1 MPDNAL
7 ILFAQPTTAAKAR
20 RFGGSAKIHY
30 PTYDRQMARIAPQFN
45 TLQQAL
51 SQGNLHITDTATGI
65 DPEYTLVFETVG
77 DPNNFYK
84 AVQKL
89 KEQYPNIEWLLEL
102 SGQCPN
108 TDDFYAVDGSD
119 VRDDDKQ
126 LATKVFCIMTNQQ
139 ALSEILSLWNHYNQ
153 DQNYKFKRGFAGFKH
168 LFNQLNDVHRWGIQ
182 ERLEDT
188 GVLEAW
194 QYDLQ
199 DTGREFIRTQIEL
212 FFRSSS
218 NKRDA
223 AEIRV
228 CDIIRETGGNIV
240 STSVIPEIEYH
251 GILAEIPR
259 EYAQRMIDRE
269 EVSLVVADEI
279 MFFKAASQS
288 IHVGMCDATESIE
301 QVTMPERIFNEP
313 IVAIFD
319 GMPQEN
325 HPLLQGLMTIDDPD
339 ALATTYPVDERV
351 HGTSMASL
359 VLRGENMGNINT
371 DIHKIYVRP
380 IMKSQKDYRGRI
392 DEYIP
397 DDFLLVDKIHECV
410 RRLFEPSAGNVAPTV
425 RIINLSIGISYRE
438 YFTLISPLARL
449 LDWLSYKYRVLFI
462 VSAGNHPDNI
472 DLGMEYED
480 YKNLSETDKNNFVIK
495 YLSDNIRNLRLL
507 SPAESMNSLTVGSIF
522 SDGNSATPIANMTEL
537 CSSFMPAIYGS
548 FGRGINSSVKP
559 DVLYNGGNNHIK
571 EYMARRNCAEWRNSI
586 TRAPGIKSAY
596 PSLER
601 QGVTTTGYSTGTSN
615 SAALISNKAA
625 ECYQVLDQLFVT
637 ETGFNLPYAHASV
650 LIKAMLAHGAAWGEL
665 KELFKEKLQL
675 SGNQA
680 SNELHKYLGY
690 GSTDIEKVK
699 EYTQNKICLV
709 GYGDIQQDKAFE
721 YTIPLPFDFHTQK
734 YKRKLTVT
742 LAYLSPIHPSSMKY
756 REKQVWF
763 DLIDP
768 KKVVGSR
775 SEYDYHAVQRGTLQ
789 HEILESEST
798 VVWDE
803 NDSIV
808 IKVSCRGDASEANPD
823 IQIPYAIFATFE
835 MAPEHNIDVYQ
846 RISSIVRVA
855 TTITTQAE

>member
-20 RFGGSAKIHY
+20 RFGGSTKIHY
-30 PTYDRQMARIAPQFN
+30 PTYDRQMARIAPRFN

-65 DPEYTLVFETVG
+65 DPEYTLVFETIG

-84 AVQKL
+84 AIQKL

-108 TDDFYAVDGSD
+108 TDDFYAVNDSN

-139 ALSEILSLWNHYNQ
+139 ALSEILSLWSHYNQ
-153 DQNYKFKRGFAGFKH
+153 DQNYKFRRGFAGFKH

-199 DTGREFIRTQIEL
+199 DAGREFIRTQIEL

-223 AEIRV
+223 AELRV
-228 CDIIRETGGNIV
+228 CDIIRETGGSIV
-240 STSVIPEIEYH
+240 SVSVIPEIEYH

-259 EYAQRMIDRE
+259 EYAQRVVDRE

-288 IHVGMCDATESIE
+288 IYVGMCDATEEIE
-301 QVTMPERIFNEP
+301 QITMPERIFNEP
-313 IVAIFD
+313 IVALFD

-325 HPLLQGLMTIDDPD
+325 HPLLQGLMTVDDPD

-359 VLRGENMGNINT
+359 ILRGENMGIINT
-371 DIHKIYVRP
+371 DIHKLYVRP

-425 RIINLSIGISYRE
+425 RIINLSIGIYYRE

-449 LDWLSYKYRVLFI
+449 LDWLSYKYRVLFV
-462 VSAGNHPDNI
+462 VSAGNHSDNI
-472 DLGMEYED
+472 NLGMRYED
-480 YKNLSETDKNNFVIK
+480 YKSLPETEKNSFVIQ

-522 SDGNSATPIANMTEL
+522 SDDNPATPIANMTEL

-548 FGRGINSSVKP
+548 FGRGINNSVKP

-571 EYMARRNCAEWRNSI
+571 EYMACRNCAEWRDSI

-596 PSLER
+596 PSIER
-601 QGVTTTGYSTGTSN
+601 HGSTAGYSTGTSN
-615 SAALISNKAA
+615 SAALISNKAT
-625 ECYQVLDQLFVT
+625 ECYEVLDQLFVT
-637 ETGFNLPYAHASV
+637 EAGCNLPYTHASV
-650 LIKAMLAHGAAWGEL
+650 LIKAMLAHGATWGEL
-665 KELFKEKLQL
+665 KELFKDKLEL

-680 SNELHKYLGY
+680 NNELHKYLGY
-690 GSTDIEKVK
+690 GSADIEKVK

-742 LAYLSPIHPSSMKY
+742 LAYLSPIHPSSIKY

-789 HEILESEST
+789 HEILESESI

-808 IKVSCRGDASEANPD
+808 IKVSCRGDASESNPD

-846 RISSIVRVA
+846 QISSKVRVA
-855 TTITTQAE
+855 TTIANQTE

>member
-20 RFGGSAKIHY
+20 RFGGSTKIHY
-30 PTYDRQMARIAPQFN
+30 PTYDRQMARIAPRFN

-65 DPEYTLVFETVG
+65 DPEYTLVFETIG

-84 AVQKL
+84 AIQKL

-108 TDDFYAVDGSD
+108 TDDFYAVNDSN

-139 ALSEILSLWNHYNQ
+139 ALSEILSLWSHYNQ
-153 DQNYKFKRGFAGFKH
+153 DQNYKFRRGFAGFKH

-199 DTGREFIRTQIEL
+199 DAGREFIRTQIEL

-223 AEIRV
+223 AELRV
-228 CDIIRETGGNIV
+228 CDIIRETGGSIV
-240 STSVIPEIEYH
+240 SVSVIPEIEYH

-259 EYAQRMIDRE
+259 EYAQRVVDRE

-288 IHVGMCDATESIE
+288 IYVGMCDATEEIE
-301 QVTMPERIFNEP
+301 QITMPERIFNEP
-313 IVAIFD
+313 IVALFD

-325 HPLLQGLMTIDDPD
+325 HPLLQGLMTVDDPD

-359 VLRGENMGNINT
+359 ILRGENMGNINT
-371 DIHKIYVRP
+371 DIHKLYVRP

-425 RIINLSIGISYRE
+425 RIINLSIGIYYRE

-449 LDWLSYKYRVLFI
+449 LDWLSYKYRVLFV
-462 VSAGNHPDNI
+462 VSAGNHSDNI
-472 DLGMEYED
+472 NLGMRYED
-480 YKNLSETDKNNFVIK
+480 YKSLPETEKNSFVIK

-522 SDGNSATPIANMTEL
+522 SDDNPATPIANMTEL

-548 FGRGINSSVKP
+548 FGRGINNSVKP

-571 EYMARRNCAEWRNSI
+571 EYMACRNCAEWRDSI

-596 PSLER
+596 PSIER
-601 QGVTTTGYSTGTSN
+601 HGSTAGYSTGTSN
-615 SAALISNKAA
+615 SAALISNKAT
-625 ECYQVLDQLFVT
+625 ECYEVLDQLFVT
-637 ETGFNLPYAHASV
+637 EAGCNLPYTHASV
-650 LIKAMLAHGAAWGEL
+650 LIKAMLAHGATWGEL
-665 KELFKEKLQL
+665 KELFKDKLEL

-680 SNELHKYLGY
+680 NNELHKYLGY
-690 GSTDIEKVK
+690 GSADIEKVK

-742 LAYLSPIHPSSMKY
+742 LAYLSPIHPSSIKY

-789 HEILESEST
+789 HEILESESI

-808 IKVSCRGDASEANPD
+808 IKVSCRGDASESNPD

-846 RISSIVRVA
+846 QISSKVRVA
-855 TTITTQAE
+855 TTIANQTE